1 MPYSLQ
7 SERKH
12 VEPPAEDLAIQYAF
26 AREYAVCRD
35 VAKSYRA
42 AVGKPDKDELSD
54 FIAKSRGKELAALKG
69 VREMIAEA
77 EAEMAEIAGLD
88 LPRHIACL
96 QEIKDR
102 AMGAKDYS
110 TAFRIQESM
119 GKACGLYVDRHSVE
133 VRHIGEI
140 DDEIRQ
146 IAAQYPELVADM
158 QKMLAAPVE
167 HGEVL
172 DVEYSVAESVK
183 HEADDGEADAESHTD
198 DDNT

>member
-1 MPYSLQ
+1 MPYSLK

-35 VAKSYRA
+35 VAKAYRLA
-42 AVGKPDKDELSD
+42 MGNPDKSEMSD
-54 FIAKSRGKELAALKG
+54 YIAKTRGRELAALKP
-69 VREMIAEA
+69 VREMIADA
-77 EAEMAEIAGLD
+77 EDEMAEIAGLD

-96 QEIKDR
+96 QEIKDK

-146 IAAQYPELVADM
+146 IATQYPDLVAEV
-158 QKMLAAPVE
+158 QKMIAAPVE

-172 DVEYSVAESVK
+172 DVEYSEAESVK
-183 HEADDGEADAESHTD
+183 HEADNDKSQAQRSADNHDA
-198 DDNT
+198 